1 MPEINKKYNE
11 QEHILLCANGQKEY
25 CEKRRSTEKE
35 EEVGGR
41 LSALFYPW
49 TEVLAGDGRCN
60 SNIIVEG
67 EGVILG
73 YYDYYMDDFGSSIV
87 TLYPDATS
95 TTPITKFPGYPDMV
109 SFMLYDYCDRYN
121 LDIATGTY
129 VSAPTF

>member
-1 MPEINKKYNE
+1 MPEINKNYNE

-25 CEKRRSTEKE
+25 CKKKKSS
-35 EEVGGR
+35 EEVVVGSR
-41 LSALFYPW
+41 FSALFYPW
-49 TEVLAGDGRCN
+49 TEVLSADGRCT

-73 YYDYYMDDFGSSIV
+73 YYEYYMNDFGRVIV

-109 SFMLYDYCDRYN
+109 SFMLYDYCNKYN